1 MAEEGAEKQ
10 EECEAEVKSKRQS
23 KVSKQVK
30 IKLTYEK
37 LEQVA
42 TFTQEAEVEIK
53 ENHGKY
59 SPFQVI
65 VKASLESLTKEG
77 E

>member
-10 EECEAEVKSKRQS
+10 EECEAEVKFKRQS

-42 TFTQEAEVEIK
+42 TFT
-53 ENHGKY
+53 
-59 SPFQVI
+59 
-65 VKASLESLTKEG
+65 
-77 E
+77 